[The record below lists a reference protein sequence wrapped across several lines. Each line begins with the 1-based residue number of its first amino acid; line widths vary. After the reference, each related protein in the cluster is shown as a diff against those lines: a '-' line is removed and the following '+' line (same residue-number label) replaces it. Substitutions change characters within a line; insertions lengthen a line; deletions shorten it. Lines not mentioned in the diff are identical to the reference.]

1 MDFIV
6 IQLTQEALWLML
18 LLSAPFILG
27 AAIIGLLVAFLQAIT
42 QLQEQTLA
50 FAVKLAVLSVLLFLT
65 AGLVGETLY
74 QFTSR
79 IFSSFPTLVGT

>member
-1 MDFIV
+1 MDFV
-6 IQLTQEALWLML
+6 VVQLTQEALWLML

-27 AAIIGLLVAFLQAIT
+27 AAVIGLLVAFLQAIT

-50 FAVKLAVLSVLLFLT
+50 FAIKLAVLSVLLFLS

>member
-1 MDFIV
+1 MDFV
-6 IQLTQEALWLML
+6 VVQLTQEALWLML

-27 AAIIGLLVAFLQAIT
+27 AAVIGLLVAFLQAIT

-74 QFTSR
+74 QFTAR